1 MGCGRVTRAYV
12 RHRWVAIDDD
22 DAQCFVCGILESDWL
37 YWSANAF
44 SIEWDCKAVQESE
57 VTI

>member
-1 MGCGRVTRAYV
+1 MTRAYV
-12 RHRWVAIDDD
+12 RHRWVAITDDEYTRN

-37 YWSANAF
+37 CWSANAF